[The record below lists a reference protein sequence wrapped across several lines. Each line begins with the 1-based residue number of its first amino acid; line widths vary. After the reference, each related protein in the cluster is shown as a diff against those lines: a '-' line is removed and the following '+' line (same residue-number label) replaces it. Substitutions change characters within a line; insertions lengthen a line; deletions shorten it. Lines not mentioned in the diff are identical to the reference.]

1 MNLLFNQLDK
11 RWQKKIVET
20 AYAVCGRRKQI
31 NLRNWMKV
39 NMDGPAEAKQKG
51 VIQDEA
57 TEIMNRPI
65 EVLLGHILKCA
76 F

>member
-1 MNLLFNQLDK
+1 
-11 RWQKKIVET
+11 
-20 AYAVCGRRKQI
+20 
-31 NLRNWMKV
+31 MKV